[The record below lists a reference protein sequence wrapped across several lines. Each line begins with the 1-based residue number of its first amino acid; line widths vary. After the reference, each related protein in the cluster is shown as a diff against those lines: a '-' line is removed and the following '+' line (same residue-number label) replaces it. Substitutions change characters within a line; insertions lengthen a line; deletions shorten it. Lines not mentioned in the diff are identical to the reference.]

1 MKTRHVESRRLASFR
16 RACRHGG
23 QRTLELN
30 WKRLAQSSLPL
41 VERIRDDPQKWLVTF
56 VWRPADRVTAPSVY
70 TPVADLSR
78 NETELRPLGCGGV
91 WYRSFSL
98 SRKTRLSYGFSRQ
111 PIPDL
116 SMGMDAWNRYMKSV
130 VPDPFNPNHI
140 DFDKD
145 PDDPTDY
152 ALTLSVAELPGAPRQ
167 PWARLHGPSRWT
179 EDCHHIRSRKLRN
192 VRSIWVYLP
201 SGFQPRRV
209 RYNLL
214 VVFDGSTYRN
224 SVPTPRIVEN
234 LVDTHR
240 IGPTALV
247 LVGNARDARTK
258 DLFLNPALADFLARE
273 LLPWLRRRYRLS
285 TDASRTVLAGSSLGG
300 LASVDVAF
308 RYPRVFGNVLAQSGS
323 FQAMRSG
330 GGKVSPSLM
339 RGFALTPRLPLRFY
353 LDVGTH
359 EGMTGPG
366 SPASLLGSVRH
377 MRDVLQAKGY
387 PVAYAEFEGGH
398 DYVCW
403 RGTLADGI
411 IYLLGR
417 S

>member
-1 MKTRHVESRRLASFR
+1 MASLR

-23 QRTLELN
+23 QRTLERN
-30 WKRLAQSSLPL
+30 WAKLARSRFPL
-41 VERIRDDPQKWLVTF
+41 VERIRNDSRKRLVTF
-56 VWRPADRVTAPSVY
+56 AWRPTGRVTAPSVY
-70 TPVADLSR
+70 TPIADFTR

-91 WYRSFSL
+91 WYRSFIL
-98 SRKTRLSYGFSRQ
+98 SRKTRLSYGFSRR
-111 PIPDL
+111 PIPRL
-116 SMGMDAWNRYMKSV
+116 SAGMDAWNRYMRSV
-130 VPDPFNPNHI
+130 GPDPVNPNHI
-140 DFDKD
+140 DFEKD

-152 ALTLSVAELPGAPRQ
+152 GATLSVAELPGAPRQ
-167 PWARLHGPSRWT
+167 LWTRIHGPSRWT
-179 EDCHHIRSRKLRN
+179 EEHHQFRSRKLRN
-192 VRSIWVYLP
+192 VRSIWVHLP
-201 SGFQPRRV
+201 PGFQPGRV

-234 LVDTHR
+234 LVNAGR
-240 IGPTALV
+240 IGPTAVV
-247 LVGNARDARTK
+247 LVGNAPHARTK
-258 DLFLNPALADFLARE
+258 DLFRNPALADFLARE

-285 TDASRTVLAGSSLGG
+285 ADASRTVLAGSSLGG
-300 LASVDVAF
+300 LASADVAF
-308 RYPRVFGNVLAQSGS
+308 RYPRLFGNVLAQSGS
-323 FQAMRSG
+323 FQSMHSR

-339 RGFALTPRLPLRFY
+339 QKFALTPRLPLRFY

-366 SPASLLGSVRH
+366 SSTSLLGSVRH
-377 MRDVLQAKGY
+377 MRDVLEAKGY

-398 DYVCW
+398 DYACW

-411 IYLLGR
+411 IHLLGR